1 MSIVPPTV
9 LNVTTDFVPSGDARR
24 LEARSYLSLFRI
36 IGRRVLQPAPSDLVP
51 VVLVPGFVAGDF
63 SLAVLARRLRT
74 RGHRT
79 FGSQLGANL
88 GCTEVMV
95 DRLIQRLEQVARDEG
110 RRVALVGHS
119 RGGMVVKLAAQRRP
133 DLIAAIVL
141 LSAPVTGVLSMAPH
155 VRKQLEVL
163 FRLHARGLRGVI
175 SEDCVT
181 GECAVR
187 IATELAG
194 PFPADV
200 EYTSIYSVWDA
211 IIDFQT
217 CLDPDADLVEIH
229 ASHTGMATD
238 PAVQRIVA
246 ERLASVGARDLNEP
260 QASGY

>member
-1 MSIVPPTV
+1 MSIVPPAV
-9 LNVTTDFVPSGDARR
+9 LNVTTDLVATGEARR
-24 LEARSYLSLFRI
+24 LEARSYLSMLGI
-36 IGRRVLQPAPSDLVP
+36 IGRRVPQPAPSDLVP
-51 VVLVPGFVAGDF
+51 VILVPGFVAGDF
-63 SLAVLARRLRT
+63 SLAVLARRLRR

-95 DRLIQRLEQVARDEG
+95 DQLIERVEQVARDED

-133 DLIAAIVL
+133 DLVAAIVL
-141 LSAPVTGVLSMAPH
+141 LSAPVTGTLSMAPH

-163 FRLHARGLRGVI
+163 FRLHARGLRSVI

-187 IATELAG
+187 IASELAV
-194 PFPADV
+194 PFPAEV
-200 EYTSIYSVWDA
+200 AYTSIYSQSDA
-211 IIDFQT
+211 IIDFNT

-229 ASHTGMATD
+229 GSHSGMSTD
-238 PAVQRIVA
+238 PAAHRVVA
-246 ERLASVGARDLNEP
+246 ERLAVVGPDRSRDL
-260 QASGY
+260 SRL